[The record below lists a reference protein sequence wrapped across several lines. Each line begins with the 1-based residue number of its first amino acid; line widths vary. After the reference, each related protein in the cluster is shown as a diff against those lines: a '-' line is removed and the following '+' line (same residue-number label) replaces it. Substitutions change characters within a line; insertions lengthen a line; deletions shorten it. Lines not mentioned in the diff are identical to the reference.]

1 MTDPVKFPLP
11 PAPVPYDPP
20 PELRELAAR
29 GPVTKAELPDG
40 SAGWLVTGYHEVRE
54 VYSDQRY
61 SRALV
66 HAPGRN
72 PRGVDSIT
80 SDGLLALD
88 PPEHTRRRKL
98 VAGAFTERRMQVLR
112 PAVARIV
119 DDLID
124 AMVTGPRPADLK
136 HAFALP
142 LPSSVICAL
151 LGVPPEDL
159 SRFHAWSDTIM
170 ADWTRPRA
178 EIAAAFDAIYA
189 YMADLIARKR
199 QAPADDLISVLIDA
213 RDAGDKLS
221 ERELVR
227 FCFGLLLAGHET
239 TANQINLSFVAL
251 SEHPAELARLRAD
264 PALIPDAV
272 EELLRFVQLTASN
285 AIPLARI
292 TREEVSLGGVTIPAG
307 ETVVPMRA
315 VANRDPAAF
324 PEPDRL
330 DVLRAPTAHVAFGVG
345 AHHCLGAQLA
355 RMELQEAFRGLLTR
369 LPGLRMA
376 VPLGDIEF
384 HHGQAI
390 VTMREL
396 PVTWDDVLRRRSG
409 RLAAPGSAAFSTG
422 ISILLFRDA
431 RRMPLRSMESAHSA
445 IT

>member
-11 PAPVPYDPP
+11 PPPVPYAPS
-20 PELRELAAR
+20 PELRTLAATC
-29 GPVTKAELPDG
+29 PVTRAELPDG
-40 SAGWLVTGYHEVRE
+40 STGWLVTGYHEVRE
-54 VYSDQRY
+54 VLSDQRY
-61 SRALV
+61 SRALA

-72 PRGVDSIT
+72 PQGVDSIT
-80 SDGLLALD
+80 TDGLLALD
-88 PPEHTRRRKL
+88 PPEHSRLRKL
-98 VAGAFTERRMQVLR
+98 VAGAFTERRMQALR
-112 PAVARIV
+112 PAVTRIV

-124 AMVTGPRPADLK
+124 AMIAGPRPADLK
-136 HAFALP
+136 QAFSLP

-159 SRFHAWSDTIM
+159 SRFHAWSDTMM

-189 YMADLIARKR
+189 YMAGLIARKR
-199 QAPADDLISVLIDA
+199 QSPTDDLISVLIDA

-239 TANQINLSFVAL
+239 TANQINISLVVL
-251 SEHPAELARLRAD
+251 WEHPAELARLRAE

-272 EELLRFVQLTASN
+272 EELLRFTQLTAST
-285 AIPLARI
+285 AIPMPRI
-292 TREEVSLGGVTIPAG
+292 TREEVCLGGVTIPAG
-307 ETVVPMRA
+307 EAVLPMRA

-324 PEPDRL
+324 PDPDRL
-330 DVLRAPTAHVAFGVG
+330 DLRRAPAAHLAFGVG

-376 VPLGDIEF
+376 VPLAALEF
-384 HHGQAI
+384 HHGQVI
-390 VTMREL
+390 TTMRAL
-396 PVTWDDVLRRRSG
+396 PVTWDD
-409 RLAAPGSAAFSTG
+409 T
-422 ISILLFRDA
+422 
-431 RRMPLRSMESAHSA
+431 
-445 IT
+445 